1 MSLPKTTDAWVI
13 QSASSNNGWE
23 NLKLEKDQPIP
34 ELGEHDC
41 LVQIQ
46 AVSLN
51 YRDLIIP
58 QVRQWPKPVFLENSI
73 TLTIQPGHVS
83 AASRSASCGLLRRGR

>member
-13 QSASSNNGWE
+13 QGTDGSKGWD
-23 NLKLEKDQPIP
+23 NLKLEKNRPIP
-34 ELGEHDC
+34 ELGPHDC

-51 YRDLIIP
+51 YRDLTIP
-58 QVRQWPKPVFLENSI
+58 QVGCSVFLRP
-73 TLTIQPGHVS
+73 L
-83 AASRSASCGLLRRGR
+83 